1 MNKMIKEKVEKK
13 RQEIREESIRSR
25 NEAKEKHICA
35 YCGKPLGKGQRVYCD
50 DDCAYDFLK
59 KYDFSQSSSILRDYK
74 DELKKE
80 YEKEHPKPETD
91 PWSEQKARKE
101 YKCYF
106 CNTTI
111 KAGEKYSKYTRLPE
125 FDDYFDEAPFETF
138 SYHLNCIK
146 FVSVLV
152 DKYLLESEGWQSEE
166 ATSIIFA
173 ISLKLSKSFSEVI
186 KDITNGNFPPNSI
199 LHDIRS
205 EYDSFEPTYWNDSD
219 HSGFS
224 YLYSVHY
231 VAHGRLFKK
240 MHLMFSKPEDP
251 IKAFTEY
258 YKGRNGDKFS
268 HIISFDMVAIPSD
281 EKKSNEKVRE

>member
-13 RQEIREESIRSR
+13 RQEIREESVRSR

-111 KAGEKYSKYTRLPE
+111 KAGEKYSKYIRLPG
-125 FDDYFDEAPFETF
+125 FDEYFDEAPYETF

-152 DKYLLESEGWQSEE
+152 DKNLLESEGWQSEE

-173 ISLKLSKSFSEVI
+173 ISLKLGKSFDEVV
-186 KDITNGNFPPNSI
+186 KDIINGDFPADSI
-199 LHDIRS
+199 LTNIGS
-205 EYDSFEPTYWNDSD
+205 EYVDFEPTYWNDSD
-219 HSGFS
+219 HSGVS

-231 VAHGRLFKK
+231 IAHTRVFKE
-240 MHLMFSKPEDP
+240 MHLMFSKPKEP
-251 IKAFTEY
+251 IKTFKEY
-258 YKGRNGDKFS
+258 YLHRNGKEFS
-268 HIISFDMVAIPSD
+268 CIISVKMVELPIP
-281 EKKSNEKVRE
+281 EEQTKVIS

>member
-1 MNKMIKEKVEKK
+1 MNKEIREKVEKK
-13 RQEIREESIRSR
+13 RQEIREESIKLR
-25 NEAKEKHICA
+25 NKAQESHTCA
-35 YCGKPLGKGQRVYCD
+35 YCGKSLPPGQRIYCSD
-50 DDCAYDFLK
+50 NCAYDFTV
-59 KYDFSQSSSILRDYK
+59 KYNFSKSSNILRDYK
-74 DELKKE
+74 NELEEE
-80 YEKEHPKPETD
+80 YEALHPKPEPD
-91 PWSEQKARKE
+91 PWSHHVARKD
-101 YKCYF
+101 YKCTF
-106 CNTTI
+106 CKTAITKGTEYI
-111 KAGEKYSKYTRLPE
+111 KYTRLPNYDE
-125 FDDYFDEAPFETF
+125 WFDDDPYGTF
-138 SYHLNCIK
+138 AYHTNCQK
-146 FVSVLV
+146 FISVLV
-152 DKYLLESEGWQSEE
+152 DEYCLDSEGWESEE
-166 ATSIIFA
+166 AISVIFA